1 MVVRRTP
8 NPRRG
13 LLALLLV
20 GLLLIGRPLTVGHA
34 PYFDGVWDS
43 TRLYYREELCGGY
56 LADAYSLL
64 PLIKEIAHGP
74 AEATYRPRAQ
84 T

>member
-1 MVVRRTP
+1 MSDRPHQERQAD
-8 NPRRG
+8 RS
-13 LLALLLV
+13 
-20 GLLLIGRPLTVGHA
+20 LIIATAGEP
-34 PYFDGVWDS
+34 PSFDGVWDS
-43 TRLYYREELCGGY
+43 TRLCYREELCGGY